1 MASEDNTPE
10 GDEFANDKNVKK
22 TLLIET
28 ITKESTTSDHE
39 ILQQIN
45 TALNNGS
52 RLEAVVLSGGYT
64 NYSYKVYVKEQP
76 KLCVFAKLSF
86 EYALVRYIVLYFVH
100 MIAHIYLYRHRPS
113 HTHTSRLI
121 VEP

>member
-1 MASEDNTPE
+1 MASEDDILE

-86 EYALVRYIVLYFVH
+86 EYALV
-100 MIAHIYLYRHRPS
+100 S
-113 HTHTSRLI
+113 
-121 VEP
+121 

>member
-100 MIAHIYLYRHRPS
+100 MIVQYLFIYQPS
-113 HTHTSRLI
+113 LI
-121 VEP
+121 PYLSSPVES

>member
-1 MASEDNTPE
+1 MASEDDIPE

-28 ITKESTTSDHE
+28 ITKESTTSEHE

-45 TALNNGS
+45 KAIGGEGGT
-52 RLEAVVLSGGYT
+52 LEAIVLSGGYT

-86 EYALVRYIVLYFVH
+86 EYALV
-100 MIAHIYLYRHRPS
+100 S
-113 HTHTSRLI
+113 
-121 VEP
+121 